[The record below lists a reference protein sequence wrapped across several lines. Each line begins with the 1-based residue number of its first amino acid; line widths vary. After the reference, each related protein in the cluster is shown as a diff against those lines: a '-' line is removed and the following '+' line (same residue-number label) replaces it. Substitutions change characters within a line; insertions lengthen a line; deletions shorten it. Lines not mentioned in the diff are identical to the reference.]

1 MSDTNPDHWMTDEA
15 SIGHVAANASD
26 RKLAMHACLLAWNT
40 QDIGTL
46 TRVDS
51 NEPAWHGWTLKLW
64 KSE

>member
-1 MSDTNPDHWMTDEA
+1 MTDEA